1 MTYVRVI
8 LEKHKAWLRGKAGGK
23 RADLRGVDLRG
34 VDLRGANLHKADLRG
49 ANLYRADLRGTNLC
63 EANLHRANLRGAD
76 LHRADLY
83 GADLRGANLYGANL
97 REANLYKTNLY
108 GADLHRADLY
118 GADLRGA
125 NLYGANLREANLY
138 KTNLYGAD
146 LCGAKHIPQYICP
159 LVCPS
164 EGSFTGFKKAN
175 IYPINMEVIVKLR
188 ITETAKRSSAT
199 TRKCRCSEAEV
210 ISVESVNGKGTFQC
224 ARSKY
229 NHDFIYKVGEVV
241 KAEDFDEDRW
251 NECSTGI
258 HFFITREEAVNY

>member
-1 MTYVRVI
+1 MMYVRVI

-34 VDLRGANLHKADLRG
+34 VDLRGANLHEADLRG

-63 EANLHRANLRGAD
+63 EADLHRANLRGAD
-76 LHRADLY
+76 LHRA
-83 GADLRGANLYGANL
+83 
-97 REANLYKTNLY
+97 
-108 GADLHRADLY
+108 
-118 GADLRGA
+118 
-125 NLYGANLREANLY
+125 
-138 KTNLYGAD
+138 NLYGAD

-164 EGSFTGFKKAN
+164 EGSFIGFKKAN
-175 IYPINMEVIVKLR
+175 IYPLNMEVIVKLR

-210 ISVESVNGKGTFQC
+210 ISIEGVSGKGTFQC

-229 NHDFIYKVGEVV
+229 NYNFIYKVGEVV
-241 KAEDFDEDRW
+241 KVEDFDEDRW
-251 NECSTGI
+251 NECSAGI